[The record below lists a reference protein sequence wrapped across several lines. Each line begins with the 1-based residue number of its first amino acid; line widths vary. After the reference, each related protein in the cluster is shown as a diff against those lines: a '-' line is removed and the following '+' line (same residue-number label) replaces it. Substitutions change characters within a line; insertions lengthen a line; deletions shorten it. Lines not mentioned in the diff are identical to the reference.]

1 MRRILVLA
9 IIAIAVA
16 CAAQRTTRRGL
27 HAKTDSKE
35 SEAPA
40 IKPVYD
46 TIVAP
51 GTDLIE
57 VKGYDKPLRS
67 RRETFFVTNNAD
79 KSVEGMAI
87 TITYFDRSRRQLHQ
101 RPANIRIDI
110 PAGETRQ
117 AVLKSWDTQQAF
129 YHINSPVPS
138 RAQQAT
144 PYEVKI
150 TVDTIFF
157 TR

>member
-1 MRRILVLA
+1 MKTHFLLAACGLLV
-9 IIAIAVA
+9 IAAN
-16 CAAQRTTRRGL
+16 AQTTTRRGL
-27 HAKTDSKE
+27 RPLTKQTVTTAVSQ
-35 SEAPA
+35 A
-40 IKPVYD
+40 D
-46 TIVAP
+46 TVAA
-51 GTDLIE
+51 
-57 VKGYDKPLRS
+57 GYDKPLRS